1 MTWGTFGAV
10 HILSLLASAAIIA
23 ILYALLINKTQ
34 KTQIAVLGVLS
45 FAGVAAIIFNLLAW
59 NSPLEYLPLHLCSM
73 TALVLPVAVFTRS
86 RRLNNLLILWG
97 LGALMA
103 LVVNHAQAH
112 FEVLS
117 WTFFFYYVPHTL
129 EFGVVVL
136 MFLLHL
142 ARADARCIPSTMGIT
157 AAAYTLAHLCNV
169 WINGYCQAHHILNSA
184 GEVLQVNYMFSI
196 VPENPV
202 LQLIFTRP
210 YWYMFG
216 VLPVILLYLCL
227 VYNRQLRQYFKN
239 RKGKLHD

>member
-23 ILYALLINKTQ
+23 ILYALLKNKPQ

-45 FAGVAAIIFNLLAW
+45 FAGIAAIIFNLFAW
-59 NSPLEYLPLHLCSM
+59 NSPLEYLPLHLCSL
-73 TALVLPVAVFTRS
+73 AAIVLPFAVFTRS
-86 RRLNNLLILWG
+86 RTLNNLLLLWG

-103 LVVNHAQAH
+103 LVINHAQAH
-112 FEVLS
+112 FEVFS
-117 WTFFFYYVPHTL
+117 WTFFFYYIPQTL

-136 MFLLHL
+136 MFLLRL
-142 ARADARCIPSTMGIT
+142 VRADARCIPSTVGIT

-169 WINGYCQAHHILNSA
+169 WINGYCEAHNILDSA

-196 VPENPV
+196 VPENPA

-216 VLPVILLYLCL
+216 ILPVILLYLCL
-227 VYNRQLRQYFKN
+227 VYNRQLRRRLKN
-239 RKGKLHD
+239 RRK